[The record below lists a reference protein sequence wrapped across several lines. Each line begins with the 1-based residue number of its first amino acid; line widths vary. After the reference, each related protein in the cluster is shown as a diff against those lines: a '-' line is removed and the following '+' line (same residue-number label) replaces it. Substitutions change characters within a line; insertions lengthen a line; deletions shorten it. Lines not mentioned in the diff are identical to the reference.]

1 MEYDFKDF
9 LIMPPA
15 YYKGNS
21 DEGVFNFY
29 SKIIEAVPKIKI
41 ILYNFEK
48 LSGYRFT
55 PEAVTFL
62 VKSFPENI
70 IGCKDPVI
78 ICLKI

>member
-48 LSGYRFT
+48 LSD
-55 PEAVTFL
+55 
-62 VKSFPENI
+62 
-70 IGCKDPVI
+70 IGFR
-78 ICLKI
+78 LRQLLF